1 MRIKGYSFFTFLYL
15 AISLLFSKLFYP
27 QARLIRLPYFFM
39 KKGNLSGLK
48 NFTSGRSLRIDLHE
62 GSKLFIG
69 PDVEFNDH
77 CQIAVAENV
86 TIGEGCLFA
95 SKVFITDH
103 DHYKNATLPPKK
115 WELKSIPTS
124 IGKNCWV
131 GNNVSIL
138 KGVKIGNNCV
148 VGAGTIVTKSF
159 PDNSIIVGNPGRKI

>member
-1 MRIKGYSFFTFLYL
+1 
-15 AISLLFSKLFYP
+15 
-27 QARLIRLPYFFM
+27 M

-86 TIGEGCLFA
+86 TIGRLSLCQQYLLLIM
-95 SKVFITDH
+95 ITTKTQPCH
-103 DHYKNATLPPKK
+103 QK

-124 IGKNCWV
+124 IGK
-131 GNNVSIL
+131 
-138 KGVKIGNNCV
+138 
-148 VGAGTIVTKSF
+148 
-159 PDNSIIVGNPGRKI
+159 IVG